1 MRKLLLITAL
11 CSISATA
18 FADETVKWRHVQ
30 YVAAIQSQ
38 EVGDVKGHIISVCRV
53 PGIPLCPDNSTSFDP
68 GNRYSDLTN
77 GSRALNGSLWLKYSE
92 LTKAQG
98 TKFPR
103 PGTATIVGGK
113 GRYERAKGE
122 GTFEGDQARG
132 PEVISHRQRDYH
144 QKWQFKVSSLARWL
158 GSSSYYLAFMEIK
171 MKRLLITAALCSVS
185 VAALADET
193 LKVRAITHVV
203 SAQALDVGDVDGHTM
218 SVARG
223 SGLASFSDG
232 SVGTA
237 SFVTVTDYVKGSG
250 EIVRVYQSITAA
262 DGSQIWIKSA
272 GSATVVG
279 NKTEIKG
286 APAVI
291 RFAGAKGDATWSGER
306 LQAQLAAGA
315 ELYNDMVINIKK

>member
-1 MRKLLLITAL
+1 MKRLLTTAAL
-11 CSISATA
+11 CSIS
-18 FADETVKWRHVQ
+18 
-30 YVAAIQSQ
+30 
-38 EVGDVKGHIISVCRV
+38 
-53 PGIPLCPDNSTSFDP
+53 
-68 GNRYSDLTN
+68 
-77 GSRALNGSLWLKYSE
+77 
-92 LTKAQG
+92 
-98 TKFPR
+98 
-103 PGTATIVGGK
+103 
-113 GRYERAKGE
+113 
-122 GTFEGDQARG
+122 
-132 PEVISHRQRDYH
+132 
-144 QKWQFKVSSLARWL
+144 
-158 GSSSYYLAFMEIK
+158 
-171 MKRLLITAALCSVS
+171 TAAF
-185 VAALADET
+185 ADET

-223 SGLASFSDG
+223 SGLASFPDG

-291 RFAGAKGDATWSGER
+291 VGGTGRFAGAKGDATWSGER